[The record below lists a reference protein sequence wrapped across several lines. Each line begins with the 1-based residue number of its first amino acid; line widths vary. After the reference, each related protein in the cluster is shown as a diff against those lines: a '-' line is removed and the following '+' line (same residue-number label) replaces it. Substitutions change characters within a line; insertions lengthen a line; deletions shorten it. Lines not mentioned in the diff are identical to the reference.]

1 LGDSGL
7 GGMSL
12 AQCVEHD
19 KVVDHSG
26 VADRGYGHARC
37 TKLVTVCLA
46 LVAQH
51 IGFAVDDESWRQA
64 LEVFEGGVQRGG
76 RDLGALGGVGRV
88 LVPEPHHVVAAQEI
102 AFRELR
108 VRASVEVCVRDG
120 VEQHLSSE
128 THAAALFGEEGEG
141 GGDVPTA

>member
-12 AQCVEHD
+12 AQRVEHD

-76 RDLGALGGVGRV
+76 RDLGALGGVPTSGAV
-88 LVPEPHHVVAAQEI
+88 TISTAA
-102 AFRELR
+102 
-108 VRASVEVCVRDG
+108 
-120 VEQHLSSE
+120 
-128 THAAALFGEEGEG
+128 AAALP
-141 GGDVPTA
+141 PTATERIKPGIR